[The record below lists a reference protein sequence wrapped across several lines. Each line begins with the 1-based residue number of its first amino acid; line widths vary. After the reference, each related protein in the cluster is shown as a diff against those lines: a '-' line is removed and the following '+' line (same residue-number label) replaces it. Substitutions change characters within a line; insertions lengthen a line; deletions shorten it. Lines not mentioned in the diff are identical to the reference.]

1 MLDATQ
7 RRLRPTGGAAAA
19 RAVGAPTPLPRPRY
33 FVWFTPALG
42 FLLGGYLFFS
52 KSFAYLHIPGTPV
65 FIGEIVLGIGLFE
78 ALRVPSPWR
87 HLLSRAPALR
97 LAIAFLAVC
106 CVRLFFDYPKY
117 GLDAVR
123 DASVGYYVLFAFLAA
138 AAVVSEP
145 TFVPRLL
152 GWYRKV
158 LPAFLI
164 WAPVAL
170 MLASIDSLTGIYVPG
185 TETPVNSFKA
195 GDFGVQ
201 IAVAVGFLW
210 LDARRAERGQ
220 TGKFSTTITLSLV
233 GLVGL
238 AACLSQN
245 RGGFIA
251 GATVLLVVAVYLSP
265 ARRGRLAIPI
275 MAGLAGIAV
284 LVLLLNLRLPTD
296 EREFSLQQV
305 TENMLSIIQ
314 RDQSE
319 DLSGTV
325 EWREQYWQRIR
336 HDMLTQG
343 TWKSGFGFGVVL
355 GAKYGADDPNDP
367 APLRSAHNTH
377 LTVFARTG
385 VVGLIVWALLWLA
398 WCYRIQWWIRRRSGG
413 VRDPDGA
420 IVIWVL
426 AAAVGFLVNA
436 YFDPSLEGPQACIWL
451 YVLAGVGAAMTR
463 RLDPA
468 PGASLYDGNGGRSV
482 PPGPI
487 HWRTAAGQTAGQFDG
502 FVGRPGSPSGA
513 GRLKVAPSSE
523 SVGRFKGIVR
533 RLGWA
538 VADQAFTSLTNFMV
552 GVVVARSLG
561 PTQFGAFS
569 VAFATYYIAVN
580 VSRGLATDPLL
591 VRYSD
596 AGVPEW
602 RRAVASSTGLAIDVG
617 VAGGVA
623 CIILGLVMSGPQGFA
638 FVALGLTMPGMLLQD
653 SWRFAFFSAGK
664 AGHAFANDVLR
675 AAGLVVCLAMVLA
688 TDRSSEFWFM
698 LAWGASAGFAGVL
711 GIAQARL
718 VPRVTL
724 AVDWLRRHRD
734 LCSRYLAENLSITG
748 GTQLKFYC
756 VAAVG
761 GLAVVGALRAAE
773 ILFGGV
779 FVLTQ
784 GLGLMAV
791 PEAVRLLRQ
800 SPSRLRQFSLLIAV
814 LAGGGALAYGAVLP
828 LIPDSLGQRVLN
840 ASWAPAS
847 SLILPTTVFVAAFG
861 VQMGAWAG
869 LRALAAASRSL
880 RSQGVGIVV
889 NLGGALVGAAVGGAQ
904 GAAWGIALGAIASAT
919 FWWWQ
924 FRLGLR
930 DHRRAEDRLAQAA
943 KMSEAGARD

>member
-1 MLDATQ
+1 
-7 RRLRPTGGAAAA
+7 
-19 RAVGAPTPLPRPRY
+19 
-33 FVWFTPALG
+33 VWFTPALG

-52 KSFAYLHIPGTPV
+52 KSFAYLHVPGTPV
-65 FIGEIVLGIGLFE
+65 FVGEIVLGIGLFE
-78 ALRVPSPWR
+78 VLRVPSPWR
-87 HLLSRAPALR
+87 HLLNRAPALR
-97 LAIAFLAVC
+97 IGLAFLAVC
-106 CVRLFFDYPKY
+106 CVRLVLDYPKY

-123 DASVGYYVLFAFLAA
+123 DASVGFYVLFAFLAA

-158 LPAFLI
+158 LPAFLV
-164 WAPVAL
+164 WAPIAL
-170 MLASIDSLTGIYVPG
+170 MLASIDALTGIYVPG

-201 IAVAVGFLW
+201 IAVAIGFLW

-220 TGKFSTTITLSLV
+220 TGSFSTTITLSLI
-233 GLVGL
+233 GLIGL

-251 GATVLLVVAVYLSP
+251 AATVLLVVAIYLSP
-265 ARRGRLAIPI
+265 ARRRRLVVPLI
-275 MAGLAGIAV
+275 AGLAGIAM
-284 LVLLLNLRLPTD
+284 LVMLLNLRLPTD
-296 EREFSLQQV
+296 EREFSVQQV
-305 TENMLSIIQ
+305 AENMLSIIQ

-355 GAKYGADDPNDP
+355 GAKYGADDPDDP

-398 WCYRIQWWIRRRSGG
+398 WSYRLGWWIRRRSGG

-420 IVIWVL
+420 IVIWIL
-426 AAAVGFLVNA
+426 AAAIGFLVNA

-451 YVLAGVGAAMTR
+451 YVLVGVGAAMTR
-463 RLDPA
+463 RLQPDPS
-468 PGASLYDGNGGRSV
+468 ASLHDGNGAHRLA
-482 PPGPI
+482 PGPI
-487 HWRTAAGQTAGQFDG
+487 HWRTAAEQAAGRFDG
-502 FVGRPGSPSGA
+502 VVGHPVPPAGA
-513 GRLKVAPSSE
+513 SRWNFTPSSE
-523 SVGRFKGIVR
+523 SAGRFMGIVR

-538 VADQAFTSLTNFMV
+538 VADQAFTSFTNFMV

-561 PTQFGAFS
+561 PTEFGAFS

-596 AGVPEW
+596 AKVAEW
-602 RRAVASSTGLAIDVG
+602 RRAVASSTGLAIAVG
-617 VAGGVA
+617 VAGGAV
-623 CIILGLVMSGPQGFA
+623 CIVLGLAMSGPHGLA
-638 FVALGLTMPGMLLQD
+638 FVALGMTMPGMLLQD
-653 SWRFAFFSAGK
+653 SWRFAFFAAGK

-675 AAGLVVCLAMVLA
+675 AVGLAVLLALVLV
-688 TDRSSEFWFM
+688 TERSSEFWFM
-698 LAWGASAGFAGVL
+698 LAWGGSAGVAGLL
-711 GIAQARL
+711 GVAQARL
-718 VPRVTL
+718 VPRVNL

-734 LCSRYLAENLSITG
+734 LCSRYLAENLTFTG
-748 GTQLKFYC
+748 GTQLKFYG

-761 GLAVVGALRAAE
+761 GLAVVGSLRAAE
-773 ILFGGV
+773 LLFGGV

-814 LAGGGALAYGAVLP
+814 LAGGGAIAYGALLP
-828 LIPDSLGQRVLN
+828 LIPDSLGQRLLN

-880 RSQGVGIVV
+880 RSQVVGIVV
-889 NLGGALVGAAVGGAQ
+889 GLGGALIGAAVGDAQ

-930 DHRRAEDRLAQAA
+930 DHRRAEERLAQAA
-943 KMSEAGARD
+943 TMSDARARQ

>member
-1 MLDATQ
+1 
-7 RRLRPTGGAAAA
+7 
-19 RAVGAPTPLPRPRY
+19 
-33 FVWFTPALG
+33 VWFTPALG

-52 KSFAYLHIPGTPV
+52 KSFAYLHVPGTPV

-78 ALRVPSPWR
+78 VLRVPSPWR
-87 HLLSRAPALR
+87 HLLNRAPALR

-106 CVRLFFDYPKY
+106 CVRLYFDYPKY

-123 DASVGYYVLFAFLAA
+123 DASVGYYLLFAFLAA
-138 AAVVSEP
+138 AAVVAEP

-158 LPAFLI
+158 LPAFLF

-170 MLASIDSLTGIYVPG
+170 MLASIDSLTGIYMPG

-201 IAVAVGFLW
+201 IAVAIGFLW
-210 LDARRAERGQ
+210 LDARRTEAGQ
-220 TGKFSTTITLSLV
+220 TGKFSTTVGLSLV

-251 GATVLLVVAVYLSP
+251 GAAVLLVVAVYLSP
-265 ARRGRLAIPI
+265 ARRRRLVVPI
-275 MAGLAGIAV
+275 LAGLAGISV

-355 GAKYGADDPNDP
+355 GARYGADDPNDP

-385 VVGLIVWALLWLA
+385 IVGLIVWALLWLA
-398 WCYRIQWWIRRRSGG
+398 WCYRLQWWIRRRSGG

-426 AAAVGFLVNA
+426 AAAVGWLVNA
-436 YFDPSLEGPQACIWL
+436 YFDPSLEAPSACIWL
-451 YVLAGVGAAMTR
+451 YVLVGVGAAMTR
-463 RLDPA
+463 RLQPE
-468 PGASLYDGNGGRSV
+468 PGAIPYAGNGAGSV

-487 HWRTAAGQTAGQFDG
+487 HWRTAGDQFDG
-502 FVGRPGSPSGA
+502 YVGRPESPA
-513 GRLKVAPSSE
+513 GVGRFNATPSSE
-523 SVGRFKGIVR
+523 TIGRFKGIIR

-561 PTQFGAFS
+561 PTEFGAFS

-596 AGVPEW
+596 VKGPEW
-602 RRAVASSTGLAIDVG
+602 RRAVASSTGLAIAVG

-623 CIILGLVMSGPQGFA
+623 CIGLGLAMGGAHGLA

-664 AGHAFANDVLR
+664 AGHAFANDFLR
-675 AAGLVVCLAMVLA
+675 AVGLAACLALVLF
-688 TDRSSEFWFM
+688 THRSSEFWFM

-761 GLAVVGALRAAE
+761 GLAVVGSLRAAE

-800 SPSRLRQFSLLIAV
+800 SPARLRQFSLLIAV
-814 LAGGGALAYGAVLP
+814 LAGGGALAYGAMLP
-828 LIPDSLGQRVLN
+828 LIPDSLGQRILN

-889 NLGGALVGAAVGGAQ
+889 NLGGAAAGAAVGGAQ

-930 DHRRAEDRLAQAA
+930 DHRHAEERLARAA
-943 KMSEAGARD
+943 GMADAGARD